1 MDIDIDKSLNEST
14 AFSNSVEATKYYRD
28 KDTDWE
34 DVANRFKDTVDTKTY
49 DLIKNKKFLAA
60 GSILFGFNN
69 NEVLSSLSN
78 CYYVPIEDDSI
89 EKIGQAMTN
98 NMKTFSWR
106 GGVGNSFE
114 VLRPKN
120 SPVSNAAKS
129 SSGSVSF
136 MPLFAKITETIG
148 SHGRRAA
155 SIFTHHINHPDSIDF
170 IKSKSDPKS
179 VFPID
184 PLNPD
189 KVVDISGANISIKLT
204 DKFMNAVK
212 NDEFWDF
219 TFPDFKYDRDLYDK
233 EWTGD
238 YKHWADVGGKL
249 TVYKKISAG
258 RVFSQIVESSWK
270 YAEPGVL
277 FWDTIENNTPM
288 SCIPEMKV
296 TGVNP
301 CSEQILGDYQSC
313 LLSSHVLYK
322 YVVNKWQKDAYF
334 DFESFKESIK
344 LSVTFMNQMID
355 KNTHPLQKQI
365 DVEKRGRKIGIGFTG
380 MADALAMLGFKYGTK
395 DFLETLEKILVCKA
409 YYETYY
415 SIIIAKE
422 EGCCA
427 VLENNELRK
436 EYAYQP
442 YFSAVSESFKVIFDN
457 KASDLGDLIA
467 MDGIRNIATSTVAPN
482 GTLSIIAG
490 NCTSGIEP
498 LFMLNYFRKSRI
510 YDGEVNII
518 HPILLEY
525 IKVNAPDDI
534 KLTKQELL
542 DKYNYIEAQDINYK
556 TRIKVQAL
564 IQKYTTDSISST
576 VNLPSSTTK
585 KQVSELYIYAWENK
599 LKGITIYR
607 DGCSLAGLLTSK
619 KDEDMLIKDRKL
631 KLNSEEYGKRYII
644 RWKNLKI
651 YVNLVI
657 RDGLPIEIYA
667 NLPYSAGLPKGS
679 DTFDQTLFL
688 ERLSYWNAITRLLSL
703 AFCYST
709 PMEEILKC
717 LKKSSYSVSHL
728 PAGLYRILSK
738 FYSQNNIQEDTGN
751 LAVCPNC
758 KQNRLKKDGSCN
770 ICLNC
775 GYSKCA

>member
-1 MDIDIDKSLNEST
+1 
-14 AFSNSVEATKYYRD
+14 
-28 KDTDWE
+28 
-34 DVANRFKDTVDTKTY
+34 
-49 DLIKNKKFLAA
+49 
-60 GSILFGFNN
+60 
-69 NEVLSSLSN
+69 
-78 CYYVPIEDDSI
+78 
-89 EKIGQAMTN
+89 
-98 NMKTFSWR
+98 MKTFSWR

-114 VLRPKN
+114 ILRPKN

-155 SIFTHHINHPDSIDF
+155 SIFTHHISHPDSIDF

-179 VFPID
+179 VFPVD

-189 KVVDISGANISIKLT
+189 KIVDISGANISIKLT

-212 NDEFWDF
+212 KDEQWELI
-219 TFPDFKYDRDLYDK
+219 FPDFDSNRELYDK

-238 YKHWADVGGKL
+238 YKHWEEVRGKL
-249 TVYKKISAG
+249 IVYKKISA
-258 RVFSQIVESSWK
+258 RKVFSQIADSSWK

-277 FWDTIENNTPM
+277 FWDTIEGDTPM

-322 YVVNKWQKDAYF
+322 YVKKPWEHDASF
-334 DFESFKESIK
+334 DFDSFRKAIR
-344 LSVTFMNQMID
+344 LSVIFMNEMID
-355 KNTHPLQKQI
+355 KNTHPLQQQI
-365 DVEKRGRKIGIGFTG
+365 DMEKRGRKIGIGFTG
-380 MADALAMLGFKYGTK
+380 KTDALAMLGCKYGTPK
-395 DFLETLEKILVCKA
+395 FMDMLEKILVYKA
-409 YYETYY
+409 YYETYF
-415 SIIIAKE
+415 SVDVAAG
-422 EGCCA
+422 EGCCD
-427 VLENNELRK
+427 VLKDDNTRK
-436 EYAYQP
+436 KYSNLP
-442 YFSAVSESFKVIFDN
+442 YFKNVTDSFMRLFDR
-457 KASDLGDLIA
+457 KALDLQTLIEVH
-467 MDGIRNIATSTVAPN
+467 GIRNVATSTVAPN

-498 LFMLNYFRKSRI
+498 LFMLDYFRKSRI

-518 HPILLEY
+518 HPILLSY
-525 IKVNAPDDI
+525 IKENRPKDI
-534 KLTKQELL
+534 ELSKQELL
-542 DKYNYIEAQDINYK
+542 DKYNYIEAKDIDYK
-556 TRIKVQAL
+556 ARIKVQAL
-564 IQKYTTDSISST
+564 IQRYTTDSISST
-576 VNLPSSTTK
+576 VNLPANTTK
-585 KQVSELYIYAWENK
+585 KQVEELYLYAWENK

-607 DGCSLAGLLTSK
+607 EGCSLAGLLTSK
-619 KDEDMLIKDRKL
+619 KEEDLLNKDRKL
-631 KLNSEEYGKRYII
+631 KLNLEEYGKRYII

-651 YVNLVI
+651 YINLVI

-679 DTFDQTLFL
+679 DTFDQSLFL

-703 AFCYST
+703 AFCYSM
-709 PMEEILKC
+709 PMDEILKC
-717 LKKSSYSVSHL
+717 LKKSSYSVTHL

-738 FYSQNNIQEDTGN
+738 FYSQNSTKDSVGK
-751 LAVCPNC
+751 LSVCPNC
-758 KQNRLKKDGSCN
+758 KESRLKKDGSCN

-775 GYSKCA
+775 GYSKCV